1 MCDPRNHALRIPSP
15 EYTATAIQ
23 NLIEKV
29 HARLRGRRES
39 KVAVYQLWLHLY
51 KLQLSKLQLS
61 KLHLYNQ
68 NPRAINTIRRSYAGS
83 HRHSRRWRIATE
95 ASLHEELGS
104 RIRVVHAQG
113 VLDFAASEQLLAK
126 LTAISTLCDGSCP
139 MDAVGWMLWVGCCRK
154 MGR

>member
-1 MCDPRNHALRIPSP
+1 MWDPRNHALRIPSP

-23 NLIEKV
+23 NLIEEV
-29 HARLRGRRES
+29 PARLRGRRES
-39 KVAVYQLWLHLY
+39 KVAVYQLWLHLC
-51 KLQLSKLQLS
+51 

-68 NPRAINTIRRSYAGS
+68 NPRANNTIRRSYAGS
-83 HRHSRRWRIATE
+83 HRRSRRWRIATE
-95 ASLHEELGS
+95 AGILEELGS

-126 LTAISTLCDGSCP
+126 LTAISTLCDGSSG
-139 MDAVGWMLWVGCCRK
+139 MDAVGWMLWDGCCRK